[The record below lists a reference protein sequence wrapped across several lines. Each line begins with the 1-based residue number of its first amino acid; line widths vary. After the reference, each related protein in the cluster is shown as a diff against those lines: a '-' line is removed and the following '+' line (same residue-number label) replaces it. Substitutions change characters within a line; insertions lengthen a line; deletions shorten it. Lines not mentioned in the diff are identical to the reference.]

1 MLKNFAIFPSSCYF
15 YDCDFYYLSLFFKY
29 AFQVEL
35 TETSEEPISHELT
48 NPPEAIHE
56 EVVETTPEQLEQ
68 EQLNSS
74 SPSVKSSSSSSP
86 PSDSSSIHDE
96 EIKDGNVVN
105 SEDEN

>member
-1 MLKNFAIFPSSCYF
+1 MVYKYQMSS
-15 YDCDFYYLSLFFKY
+15 
-29 AFQVEL
+29 VEL

-56 EVVETTPEQLEQ
+56 EVVETTEQFEP
-68 EQLNSS
+68 EQLNSESASPRSS
-74 SPSVKSSSSSSP
+74 SPSAKSGSSSP

-105 SEDEN
+105 SDEH

>member
-1 MLKNFAIFPSSCYF
+1 MNSFLDLRIQWFYKYQMSS
-15 YDCDFYYLSLFFKY
+15 
-29 AFQVEL
+29 VEL

-68 EQLNSS
+68 EQLNSASASPRSS